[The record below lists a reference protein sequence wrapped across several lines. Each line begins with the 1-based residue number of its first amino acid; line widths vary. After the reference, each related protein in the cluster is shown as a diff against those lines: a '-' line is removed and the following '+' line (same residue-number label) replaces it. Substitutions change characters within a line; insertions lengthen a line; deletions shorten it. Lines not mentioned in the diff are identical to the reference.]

1 MATKHNHSKK
11 SNHKVKKARKTK
23 KSSMHSSSESGSTM
37 SVWCVHERAKRM
49 MVNGHK
55 KVITMKN
62 GNKRAMMVG
71 ECDKCGKKVSQFVKM

>member
-1 MATKHNHSKK
+1 MATRK
-11 SNHKVKKARKTK
+11 SNHKSKKARKTK
-23 KSSMHSSSESGSTM
+23 KSSMHSSSESGTGSGTKM

-71 ECDKCGKKVSQFVKM
+71 ECDKCHKKVSQFVKL